1 MGSVT
6 LRDTVEKVGDAS
18 ISTVEYI
25 FSDIQDFLL
34 WEASKRD
41 AMNQAVKSFVDSQL
55 FGDHLS
61 GETPFE
67 NEDVGNVTEIKVAKK
82 KTEPTKH

>member
-1 MGSVT
+1 MGTVT
-6 LRDTVEKVGDAS
+6 LRDTVEKVGDTS

-55 FGDHLS
+55 FGGFD
-61 GETPFE
+61 
-67 NEDVGNVTEIKVAKK
+67 A
-82 KTEPTKH
+82 TEPVEESMVADVQVTKKPKQTKH

>member
-1 MGSVT
+1 MGTVT

-18 ISTVEYI
+18 TSTIEYV

-34 WEASKRD
+34 WEVSKRD

-55 FGDHLS
+55 FGGY
-61 GETPFE
+61 GEEPVEETAVVDI
-67 NEDVGNVTEIKVAKK
+67 NVGKK
-82 KTEPTKH
+82 KAEPTKH

>member
-1 MGSVT
+1 MGTVT

-18 ISTVEYI
+18 ISTVEYV

-55 FGDHLS
+55 FGGFDATEPEGS
-61 GETPFE
+61 DVFGNSEPAKPFY
-67 NEDVGNVTEIKVAKK
+67 NVKK
-82 KTEPTKH
+82 KETKH

>member
-1 MGSVT
+1 MGTVT
-6 LRDTVEKVGDAS
+6 LRDSVEKVGDVS
-18 ISTVEYI
+18 ISTVEYV

-34 WEASKRD
+34 WESSKRD

-55 FGDHLS
+55 FGGLEES
-61 GETPFE
+61 VEE
-67 NEDVGNVTEIKVAKK
+67 SAVVGINVSK

>member
-1 MGSVT
+1 MGNVT
-6 LRDTVEKVGDAS
+6 LRDTVEKVGDSS
-18 ISTVEYI
+18 ISTVEYV

-55 FGDHLS
+55 FS
-61 GETPFE
+61 GF
-67 NEDVGNVTEIKVAKK
+67 DA
-82 KTEPTKH
+82 TEPVEESAVVDINVGKKAKETKH

>member
-1 MGSVT
+1 MGTVT
-6 LRDTVEKVGDAS
+6 LRDSVEKVGDAS

-55 FGDHLS
+55 FG
-61 GETPFE
+61 GFE
-67 NEDVGNVTEIKVAKK
+67 EPVEESAVVDINVKPKK
-82 KTEPTKH
+82 EKLH

>member
-6 LRDTVEKVGDAS
+6 LKDSVEKVGDTS
-18 ISTVEYI
+18 ISTVEYV

-34 WEASKRD
+34 WESSKRE

-55 FGDHLS
+55 FGGYEEPVEESAVVDI
-61 GETPFE
+61 
-67 NEDVGNVTEIKVAKK
+67 NVKK
-82 KTEPTKH
+82 KETKH

>member
-6 LRDTVEKVGDAS
+6 LKDSVEKVGDAS

-34 WEASKRD
+34 WESSKRD

-55 FGDHLS
+55 FG
-61 GETPFE
+61 GFE
-67 NEDVGNVTEIKVAKK
+67 EPVEESAVVDISVGK

>member
-6 LRDTVEKVGDAS
+6 LKDSVEKVGGAS
-18 ISTVEYI
+18 ISTVEYV

-34 WEASKRD
+34 WESSKRD
-41 AMNQAVKSFVDSQL
+41 VMNQAVKSFVDSQL
-55 FGDHLS
+55 FG
-61 GETPFE
+61 GFE
-67 NEDVGNVTEIKVAKK
+67 EPVEESAVVDINVAKK

>member
-6 LRDTVEKVGDAS
+6 LRDSVEKVGDAS
-18 ISTVEYI
+18 ISTVEYV
-25 FSDIQDFLL
+25 FSDIQDFML
-34 WEASKRD
+34 WESSKRD

-55 FGDHLS
+55 S
-61 GETPFE
+61 GGYDATEPVEETAAV
-67 NEDVGNVTEIKVAKK
+67 DINVKK

>member
-1 MGSVT
+1 MGTVT
-6 LRDTVEKVGDAS
+6 LRDSVEKVGDAS
-18 ISTVEYI
+18 ISTVEYV

-55 FGDHLS
+55 FGGYEEPVEEVDS
-61 GETPFE
+61 AASAVV
-67 NEDVGNVTEIKVAKK
+67 DINVKK
-82 KTEPTKH
+82 KETKH

>member
-1 MGSVT
+1 MGTVT
-6 LRDTVEKVGDAS
+6 LRDTVEKVGDSS
-18 ISTVEYI
+18 ISTVEYV

-55 FGDHLS
+55 FS
-61 GETPFE
+61 GFDATEPVE
-67 NEDVGNVTEIKVAKK
+67 ESAVVDINVGKKAK
-82 KTEPTKH
+82 EPTKH

>member
-34 WEASKRD
+34 WESSKRD

-55 FGDHLS
+55 FGGFDAT
-61 GETPFE
+61 EPVE
-67 NEDVGNVTEIKVAKK
+67 EPVVVDINVKK
-82 KTEPTKH
+82 KETKH

>member
-1 MGSVT
+1 MGTVT
-6 LRDTVEKVGDAS
+6 LRDSVEKVGDAS
-18 ISTVEYI
+18 ISTVEYV

-34 WEASKRD
+34 WESSKRD

-55 FGDHLS
+55 FG
-61 GETPFE
+61 GFE
-67 NEDVGNVTEIKVAKK
+67 EPVEESAVVDINVKK

>member
-18 ISTVEYI
+18 ISTVEYV

-34 WEASKRD
+34 WESSKRD

-55 FGDHLS
+55 FGGFDAKEPAE
-61 GETPFE
+61 ETAVV
-67 NEDVGNVTEIKVAKK
+67 DINVSKK

>member
-6 LRDTVEKVGDAS
+6 LKDSVEKVGDAS
-18 ISTVEYI
+18 ISTVEYV

-34 WEASKRD
+34 WESSKRD

-55 FGDHLS
+55 FG
-61 GETPFE
+61 GFE
-67 NEDVGNVTEIKVAKK
+67 EPVEESAVVDINVAKK

>member
-6 LRDTVEKVGDAS
+6 LRDTVEKVGDSS
-18 ISTVEYI
+18 ISTVEYV
-25 FSDIQDFLL
+25 FSDVQDFLL

-55 FGDHLS
+55 FGGFDS
-61 GETPFE
+61 
-67 NEDVGNVTEIKVAKK
+67 
-82 KTEPTKH
+82 TEPVEESMVADVQVTKKPKQTKH

>member
-6 LRDTVEKVGDAS
+6 LKDSVEKVGDAS
-18 ISTVEYI
+18 ISTVEYV
-25 FSDIQDFLL
+25 FSDAADFFQ
-34 WEASKRD
+34 WETSKRD

-61 GETPFE
+61 GESAFE
-67 NEDVGNVTEIKVAKK
+67 NQEVGTVTEIKVAKK
-82 KTEPTKH
+82 AKEPTKH

>member
-6 LRDTVEKVGDAS
+6 LKDSVEKVGDAS
-18 ISTVEYI
+18 ISTVEYV

-34 WEASKRD
+34 WESSKRD

-55 FGDHLS
+55 FG
-61 GETPFE
+61 GYEETVSE
-67 NEDVGNVTEIKVAKK
+67 ESAVVDINVKK
-82 KTEPTKH
+82 KDKLH

>member
-6 LRDTVEKVGDAS
+6 LKDSVEKVGDAS
-18 ISTVEYI
+18 ISTVEYV

-34 WEASKRD
+34 WESSKRD

-55 FGDHLS
+55 FGGFDATELPEES
-61 GETPFE
+61 AVV
-67 NEDVGNVTEIKVAKK
+67 DINVKK
-82 KTEPTKH
+82 KETKH

>member
-18 ISTVEYI
+18 ISTVEYE
-25 FSDIQDFLL
+25 FSDSVDFLA

-55 FGDHLS
+55 FGGFDS
-61 GETPFE
+61 TEPVEETAVVDI
-67 NEDVGNVTEIKVAKK
+67 NGGKK

>member
-6 LRDTVEKVGDAS
+6 LKDSVEKVGDAS

-34 WEASKRD
+34 WESSKRD

-55 FGDHLS
+55 FGGFDTTEPLEES
-61 GETPFE
+61 AVVEI
-67 NEDVGNVTEIKVAKK
+67 NVTK

>member
-6 LRDTVEKVGDAS
+6 LKDSVEKVGDAS
-18 ISTVEYI
+18 ISTVEYV

-34 WEASKRD
+34 WESSKRD

-55 FGDHLS
+55 FG
-61 GETPFE
+61 GFE
-67 NEDVGNVTEIKVAKK
+67 EPVNEESAVVDINVKK
-82 KTEPTKH
+82 KDKLH

>member
-18 ISTVEYI
+18 ISTVEYV

-34 WEASKRD
+34 WESSKRD

-61 GETPFE
+61 GESPFE
-67 NEDVGNVTEIKVAKK
+67 NEEAGNVTEIKVAKK

>member
-6 LRDTVEKVGDAS
+6 LRDSVEKVGDAS
-18 ISTVEYI
+18 ISTVEYV

-34 WEASKRD
+34 WESSKRD

-55 FGDHLS
+55 FGGYEEPVEESAVVDI
-61 GETPFE
+61 
-67 NEDVGNVTEIKVAKK
+67 NVKK
-82 KTEPTKH
+82 KETKH

>member
-18 ISTVEYI
+18 ISTVEYV

-34 WEASKRD
+34 WEKSKRD
-41 AMNQAVKSFVDSQL
+41 AMDQAVKSFVDSQL
-55 FGDHLS
+55 FG
-61 GETPFE
+61 GFE
-67 NEDVGNVTEIKVAKK
+67 EPVIEEVDSTASAVLDINVAKK
-82 KTEPTKH
+82 ETKH

>member
-18 ISTVEYI
+18 ISTVEYV
-25 FSDIQDFLL
+25 FSDMQDFLL

-55 FGDHLS
+55 FGGFDTTEPVE
-61 GETPFE
+61 ETAVVDI
-67 NEDVGNVTEIKVAKK
+67 NVGKK

>member
-6 LRDTVEKVGDAS
+6 LRDTVEKVGDSS
-18 ISTVEYI
+18 ISTVEYV

-41 AMNQAVKSFVDSQL
+41 AINQAVKSFVDSQL
-55 FGDHLS
+55 FGGFDATEPVEES
-61 GETPFE
+61 AVVDI
-67 NEDVGNVTEIKVAKK
+67 NVGKK